1 MIYFSDKY
9 ENDEFV
15 PTVVWNGVVVL
26 YKELVAGNYFAQ
38 AFPETCPDNGMICS
52 VNIQNLEHAIK
63 AIIPSISLP
72 IHTKSDK
79 SPDPFSSKPN
89 LKQEIELSTLIDFIE
104 FIFNHLANPE
114 KIGSLHQF
122 YNHFHLQFDTDNT
135 EIRSYFT
142 EKVNDI
148 FRRNALPYAINQNG
162 SVERIVDEIMM
173 QLIEKETYCTRDLKL
188 NQLLNSAYKKFK
200 SPKSEERR
208 EALDTLWDAYEQLK
222 THYGANEKVKQSIE
236 SIVRSVSFD
245 SDLMFETISQDAEKL
260 YSVGNKADIRHKNT
274 EVESITHS
282 DHVDYLFFRMSS
294 LMQLLLTHFDAQ
306 NETSI

>member
-9 ENDEFV
+9 DDE
-15 PTVVWNGVVVL
+15 TISIAVWTGVIVL
-26 YKELVAGNYFAQ
+26 YKELVAGNCFAKS
-38 AFPETCPDNGMICS
+38 FPETCPDNGMICS
-52 VNIQNLEHAIK
+52 VNIQNLEHAVKSLIQSITLPVD
-63 AIIPSISLP
+63 IIRE
-72 IHTKSDK
+72 K
-79 SPDPFSSKPN
+79 SPNPFSSEPN
-89 LKQEIELSTLIDFIE
+89 VKQEVLLTTLVDFIE
-104 FIFNHLANPE
+104 FMFSHLANPD
-114 KIGSLHQF
+114 KIGSLHQ
-122 YNHFHLQFDTDNT
+122 YHNHFHLQFDPDNT
-135 EIRSYFT
+135 EIRSYFA

-173 QLIEKETYCTRDLKL
+173 ELVEKETYCTRDPKL
-188 NQLLNSAYKKFK
+188 NLLLNSAYKKFK
-200 SPKSEERR
+200 SPKAEERR
-208 EALDTLWDAYEQLK
+208 EALDTLWDSYEQLK